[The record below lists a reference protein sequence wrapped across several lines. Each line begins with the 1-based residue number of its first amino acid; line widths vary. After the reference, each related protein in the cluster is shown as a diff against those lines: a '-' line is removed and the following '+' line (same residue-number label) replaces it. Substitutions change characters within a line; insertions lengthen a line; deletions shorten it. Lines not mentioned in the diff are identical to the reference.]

1 MISTILAYER
11 TRSYLVIH
19 ALQNFQ
25 VWVIDTAII
34 IQALKCQKVN
44 LGESAAT
51 GCEKKYV
58 YKTLL
63 KTTEIIFTPTVDS
76 ANNSRRKYSQKQ
88 VKYFDQPDP
97 ENHKV
102 KEPKNFTAQAE
113 RDSETNRSTTD
124 L

>member
-1 MISTILAYER
+1 M
-11 TRSYLVIH
+11 
-19 ALQNFQ
+19 
-25 VWVIDTAII
+25 
-34 IQALKCQKVN
+34 
-44 LGESAAT
+44 
-51 GCEKKYV
+51 KKNV

-102 KEPKNFTAQAE
+102 KEQKNFTAQAE